1 MKVMN
6 KVYIVISYF
15 NEVDIYGGE
24 IQKVFNKKSDADN
37 YCKEIDSR
45 LSGKDSYEGSKVE
58 EYTVE

>member
-1 MKVMN
+1 MN

-15 NEVDIYGGE
+15 NEVDLYGGE

-37 YCKEIDSR
+37 YCKEIDGK
-45 LSGKDSYEGSKVE
+45 LSGYESYEGSDVK